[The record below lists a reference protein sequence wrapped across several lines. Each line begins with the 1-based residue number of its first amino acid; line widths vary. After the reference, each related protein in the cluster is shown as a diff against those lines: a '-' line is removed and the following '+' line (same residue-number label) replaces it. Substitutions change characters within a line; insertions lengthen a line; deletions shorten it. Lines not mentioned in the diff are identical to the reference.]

1 MITIFDY
8 FQQHFQVFLSI
19 FARVFGLLLVM
30 PVVSNGIPTMAR
42 AGLGFF
48 VALMSTPLVV
58 GLNVLPPILNIA
70 EFGLSLLSSLLVGL
84 SIGFV
89 VQVTVSA
96 IQLSSS
102 IFSTT
107 MGLSFSET
115 VNPLTQENTPVLGNL
130 LSVMVMLLFIRTE
143 SHFTFI
149 EIIVR
154 SFQQIPIINASATQ
168 GMFLSMKSATA
179 IIFTLAFRISLPI
192 IGITLLLDIAMGLI
206 GRVAPQFNVMIM
218 GWNIKI
224 FLGFVMLWLIIPGIL
239 DFGTVLF
246 KELHDSVLRFILIAQ
261 RGG

>member
-1 MITIFDY
+1 MIFDY

-30 PVVSNGIPTMAR
+30 PVFSTGIPAIVR
-42 AGLGFF
+42 AGLSFF
-48 VALMSTPLVV
+48 IGLLSTPLIVGMNILPVV
-58 GLNVLPPILNIA
+58 PNIA
-70 EFGLSLLSSLLVGL
+70 EYGMSLLSSLLIGL

-96 IQLSSS
+96 LQLSSS

-107 MGLSFSET
+107 MGLSFSEN
-115 VNPLTQENTPVLGNL
+115 VNPITQENIPTLGNF
-130 LSVMVMLLFIRTE
+130 LSVMILLLFIRTE
-143 SHFTFI
+143 SHFIFI

-154 SFQQIPIINASATQ
+154 SFQEIPIIQASAVQ
-168 GMFLSMKSATA
+168 GMFLSMKTATS

-192 IGITLLLDIAMGLI
+192 IGLTLLLDIAMGII
-206 GRVAPQFNVMIM
+206 GRVAPQFNVMVM

-224 FLGFVMLWLIIPGIL
+224 FIGFVALWMILPGIL

-246 KELHDSVLRFILIAQ
+246 KELHDSVLRFIQIAKQ
-261 RGG
+261 GA

>member
-1 MITIFDY
+1 MMLFEY

-30 PVVSNGIPTMAR
+30 PVMSSGIPTMAR

-48 VALMSTPLVV
+48 VALLSTPLVV
-58 GLNVLPPILNIA
+58 SLNVLPPMHNIA
-70 EFGLSLLSSLLVGL
+70 EYGITLLSSLLIGL

-89 VQVTVSA
+89 IQVTVSA
-96 IQLSSS
+96 IQLSST

-107 MGLSFSET
+107 MGLSFSEN
-115 VNPLTQENTPVLGNL
+115 VNPLTQENLPSLGNL
-130 LSVMVMLLFIRTE
+130 LSVMTLLLFIRTE

-154 SFQQIPIINASATQ
+154 SFQQIPIVNASATH
-168 GMFLSMKSATA
+168 GMFVSIKSATA
-179 IIFTLAFRISLPI
+179 IIFALAFRISLPI

-206 GRVAPQFNVMIM
+206 GRVAPQFNVMVM

-224 FLGFVMLWLIIPGIL
+224 SLGFIMLWLIIPGIL
-239 DFGTVLF
+239 DFSSVLF
-246 KELHDSVLRFILIAQ
+246 KELHDSVLRFIQI
-261 RGG
+261 GGA